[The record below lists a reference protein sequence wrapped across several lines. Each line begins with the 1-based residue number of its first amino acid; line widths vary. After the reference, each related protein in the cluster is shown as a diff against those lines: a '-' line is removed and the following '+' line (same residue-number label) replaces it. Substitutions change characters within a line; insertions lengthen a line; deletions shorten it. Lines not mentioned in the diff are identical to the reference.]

1 MLDEYYSYDLLH
13 NHFIES
19 FIEDYGN
26 LKSEDIANKV
36 YKSESIRKL
45 ILTASN
51 IGFLPKG
58 QILTESLL
66 GTRYFMFSKTST
78 VMFAAM
84 IALKRCIEELEEFG
98 LVFSEE
104 EKLNAA
110 KSVITT
116 GRQI

>member
-1 MLDEYYSYDLLH
+1 MLDYYYSYDLLH
-13 NHFIES
+13 NDFIES
-19 FIEDYGN
+19 FIKDYGN
-26 LKSEDIANKV
+26 VKSEDIASKV

-45 ILTASN
+45 IVTASD

-66 GTRYFMFSKTST
+66 GTRHFMFAKTSS

-84 IALKRCIEELEEFG
+84 IALKRCIDELEELG

>member
-1 MLDEYYSYDLLH
+1 MLEYYYSYDLLH
-13 NHFIES
+13 NHFVES
-19 FIEDYGN
+19 FIKDYGN
-26 LKSEDIANKV
+26 VKSEEIGTKV
-36 YKSESIRKL
+36 YNSDAISKL
-45 ILTASN
+45 IKTAKN

-66 GTRYFMFSKTST
+66 GTRHFMFAKTST

-84 IALKRCIEELEEFG
+84 IALKRCIEELEESG
-98 LVFSEE
+98 LYFSEE

-110 KSVITT
+110 KSVIST